1 MNKRDY
7 YEVLGVERSATE
19 QDLKKAYRRLAHQ
32 FHPDKNQT
40 DPEAEEK
47 FKEAAEAYAVLS
59 NADQRQRYDRFGHAG
74 VSTSAAGASWGAP
87 GFGGIEDILGDL
99 FGFGDV
105 FSAGARSGGRRSTGQ
120 RGADLR
126 YDLEITL
133 EQAAVGMTAQLRIPK
148 LEACETC
155 SGLGAAPGTRPELC
169 RTCQGSGQVRFQQ
182 GFFSVSRT
190 CSACRGAGQIIT
202 SPCESCRGAGRVERE
217 KSIEVKIPAG
227 VETGSRL
234 RLQAE
239 GESGVQGGPPGDLYV
254 VIHVAEHEEF
264 ERQGNNLYAAVPVTL
279 SAGWSLIS
287 RSVARRPVTGSLK
300 VTSTSVVQSDPFF
313 GPQVQTLDGPQPLKI
328 PAGTQTGTV
337 FRVRGQG
344 MPVLGGRGKGDL
356 FVSVSLITPKNL
368 TREQRKLLEQLA
380 KIETQDLEDK
390 RLVDKVRDIFG

>member
-1 MNKRDY
+1 MAITKRDY
-7 YEVLGVERSATE
+7 YEVLGVVRTATD
-19 QDLKKAYRRLAHQ
+19 QDLKSAYRKLAHQ
-32 FHPDKNQT
+32 HHPDKNQD
-40 DPEAEEK
+40 DPHAEDR

-59 NADQRQRYDRFGHAG
+59 DPEQRKRYDRFGHAG
-74 VSTSAAGASWGAP
+74 VSSAASAAYGAP

-105 FSAGARSGGRRSTGQ
+105 FGAGGRAGSRRSGAQ

-148 LEACETC
+148 LETCETC
-155 SGLGAAPGTRPELC
+155 SGSGAAPGTQPEAC
-169 RTCQGSGQVRFQQ
+169 RTCEGAGQVRFQQ

-190 CSACRGAGQIIT
+190 CGTCRGSGQVIT

-234 RLQAE
+234 RLQRE
-239 GESGVQGGPPGDLYV
+239 GESGAYGGPPGDLYV
-254 VIHVAEHEEF
+254 VIHVAEHEQF
-264 ERQGNNLYAAVPVTL
+264 ERQGNNLYASVPVTFAQAAL
-279 SAGWSLIS
+279 GSEV
-287 RSVARRPVTGSLK
+287 SVKTLNGDQSLK
-300 VTSTSVVQSDPFF
+300 V
-313 GPQVQTLDGPQPLKI
+313 

-344 MPVLGGRGKGDL
+344 MPVLGGRGRGDL
-356 FVSVSLITPKNL
+356 FVAVSVVTPRTLN
-368 TREQRKLLEQLA
+368 RDQRKLLEQLA
-380 KIETQDLEDK
+380 KIETPDLEDK
-390 RLVDKVRDIFG
+390 KLVDKVRDIFG